1 MSGRQPGHTR
11 LPTPV
16 LETWELKTEGRQAE
30 ENKHVSRGQP
40 AFLLSW
46 AGFRSRL
53 SFVVK
58 AAWVIVVLAVAGCD
72 SIVGDERSSADGGA
86 CSVIY
91 VYVDGGV
98 AAGGL
103 DASGEIPVGGEGTV
117 SFDADSSTVDADDS
131 TIVDAMVG
139 VDLGAARDAVFYDF
153 SRDVARDGRA
163 DGPVDSPMLDLVPD
177 QLAADSVAIPADQ
190 AVAKPDS
197 RPNMADVAGVAEVS
211 NDRPSAD
218 VPTIVDLPGVSDV
231 RDTASGLN
239 QDVALSSDVQPKDT
253 RPHPIDFAPSPVDVD
268 GPVVVSQVGT
278 GLRHSCALRN
288 DGVVYCWGENYAGQT
303 SPPVGAFFVQIDSA
317 YYSNCGVKLNHALA
331 CWGGNNQGQA
341 KPPSGEFL
349 SVAMGSLHGCG
360 IKNDGTVVCW
370 GNNDGGQGNAPPGT
384 FVQLTAGDLHTCGIQ
399 SDGTTACW
407 GDNGSGQSAVPTGV
421 FVQVSARRLHTCAL
435 KDDNTLACWGSNSDG
450 ESTPPSGT
458 FVQVAAG
465 YFNACAVRSDGT
477 IACWG
482 SDSAGQSTPPSGAFL
497 SVSVESDHACAVR
510 SDGTVACWGND
521 SSGQSSP
528 P

>member
-131 TIVDAMVG
+131 TLVDASVA
-139 VDLGAARDAVFYDF
+139 VDQGSAKDLVTYELSRDLARDLR
-153 SRDVARDGRA
+153 SDGRS
-163 DGPVDSPMLDLVPD
+163 DG
-177 QLAADSVAIPADQ
+177 
-190 AVAKPDS
+190 
-197 RPNMADVAGVAEVS
+197 
-211 NDRPSAD
+211 SAD
-218 VPTIVDLPGVSDV
+218 VPMQEIGPDLLGSDSVDSSVDRPLAELDTRPGVADVPSDSPRADSPAIVDLPGSAVSEV
-231 RDTASGLN
+231 RDATSVLDQRPLPVDA
-239 QDVALSSDVQPKDT
+239 PPRDT
-253 RPHPIDFAPSPVDVD
+253 RGIFIDGPPSPIDVD
-268 GPVVVSQVGT
+268 GPLLVSQVST
-278 GLRHSCALRN
+278 GIHHSCALRN
-288 DGVVYCWGENYAGQT
+288 DGFAYCWGENYAGQS
-303 SPPVGAFFVQIDSA
+303 SPPRGAFFLQIDSA
-317 YYSNCGVKLNHALA
+317 YYSNCGLKPNHALA
-331 CWGGNNQGQA
+331 CWGGNNQGQT

-349 SVAMGSLHGCG
+349 SVAMGPLHGCG
-360 IKNDGTVVCW
+360 IKNDGTVACW
-370 GNNDGGQGNAPPGT
+370 GNNDGGQGNAPPDT
-384 FVQLTAGDLHTCGIQ
+384 FVQLTAGDLHTCGIR
-399 SDGTTACW
+399 SDGSTICW
-407 GDNGSGQSAVPTGV
+407 GDNGSGQLTVPAGI
-421 FVQVSARRLHTCAL
+421 FVQLSARRLHTCAV
-435 KDDNTLACWGSNSDG
+435 KADNTLVCWGSNSDG
-450 ESTPPSGT
+450 ESSPPSGS
-458 FVQVAAG
+458 FSQVAAG
-465 YFNACAVRSDGT
+465 YFNACAIRSDGT

-482 SDSAGQSTPPSGAFL
+482 SDSAGQSTPPSGTFL
-497 SVSVESDHACAVR
+497 SLSAESDHACAVR

-521 SSGQSSP
+521 GSGQSSP